1 MAKKKPL
8 TQREK
13 DSVSMRRAGREA
25 ELELLRQGVRMRS
38 TVLSKSKAELT
49 KQACRKKGRAHRDW

>member
-8 TQREK
+8 TPREK

-38 TVLSKSKAELT
+38 NVLSKSKAQLS
-49 KQACRKKGRAHRDW
+49 KAACRNKGRTNREW